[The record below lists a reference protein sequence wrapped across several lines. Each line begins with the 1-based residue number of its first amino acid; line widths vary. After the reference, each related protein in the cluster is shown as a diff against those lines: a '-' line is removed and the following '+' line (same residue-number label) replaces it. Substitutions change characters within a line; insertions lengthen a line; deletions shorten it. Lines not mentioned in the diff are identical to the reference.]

1 MAAAELV
8 DDVPIVELD
17 DVRREAPSFP
27 GRPEAGVELERKEDE
42 EMVRGAGEAIEDT
55 DDAADWE
62 RPMTGGGVGVD
73 GNDGVPGLEAGLSQ
87 DEKKSSSS
95 ACVGG
100 VGEASRPSTKI
111 RCGYLRGVL
120 VIKV

>member
-1 MAAAELV
+1 MEPA
-8 DDVPIVELD
+8 DDIPMELD
-17 DVRREAPSFP
+17 DVRREALSLA
-27 GRPEAGVELERKEDE
+27 GRPEAGVELERKEED
-42 EMVRGAGEAIEDT
+42 EMVRGAGETIEDT

-62 RPMTGGGVGVD
+62 RPMMGGELGVD

-100 VGEASRPSTKI
+100 VGEASTPS
-111 RCGYLRGVL
+111 
-120 VIKV
+120 IKMR